1 LTRTIR
7 EIETGELR
15 PGGKP
20 RRAFS
25 CSRFNLSPACSSRP
39 PVTHTTFQ
47 PGQSGNSVGRPKGAR
62 GKAAIF
68 AQGPFEGEAEEIIR
82 AAVKMAKAGEVGAIR
97 VAPLRFPICSF
108 WREGAG
114 RV

>member
-1 LTRTIR
+1 LTQTIR

-25 CSRFNLSPACSSRP
+25 CSRFNLRP
-39 PVTHTTFQ
+39 LAVRARPLHTTFQ

-97 VAPLRFPICSF
+97 VAP
-108 WREGAG
+108 
-114 RV
+114 